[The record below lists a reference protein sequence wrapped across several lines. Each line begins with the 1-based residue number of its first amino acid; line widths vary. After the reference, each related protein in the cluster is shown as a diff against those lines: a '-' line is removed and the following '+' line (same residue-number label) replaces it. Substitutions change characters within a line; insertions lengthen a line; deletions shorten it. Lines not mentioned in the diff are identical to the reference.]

1 MAEPARK
8 RAEKIVA
15 RRTPGRKVPRSKK
28 DTAKALASMIEQ
40 HLTDLG
46 LPAEEKNRR
55 VARFSERVDKATESH
70 ARS

>member
-1 MAEPARK
+1 MAEQARN
-8 RAEKIVA
+8 RAVKIVA
-15 RRTPGRKVPRSKK
+15 KRAPSRKVPRSKK
-28 DTAKALASMIEQ
+28 DIAKTLASMIEQ

-55 VARFSERVDKATESH
+55 VARFGERVDKATESH